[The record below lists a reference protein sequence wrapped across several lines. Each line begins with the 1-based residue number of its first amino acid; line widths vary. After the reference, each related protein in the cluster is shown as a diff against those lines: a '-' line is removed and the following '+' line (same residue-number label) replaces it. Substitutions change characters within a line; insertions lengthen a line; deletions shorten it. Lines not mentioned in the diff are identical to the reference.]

1 MAAAFVSNTMNALAK
16 FSLFLT
22 LALSTALLSAQSKPN
37 FTGAWELNV
46 AKSDLGG
53 APVTKISV
61 QIDHQDPILKYT
73 AKGTA
78 DGQDFEETETF
89 TTDGKPGHDSRG
101 AVVTTHWEGN
111 MLVTVATTVDGHPY
125 YEMRMTL
132 AADGKSC
139 TRDFLRTSPDDPQK
153 RHEIYDK
160 Q

>member
-1 MAAAFVSNTMNALAK
+1 MNTLTKLSVFLALTLSTAFVS
-16 FSLFLT
+16 
-22 LALSTALLSAQSKPN
+22 AQAKPN
-37 FTGAWELNV
+37 FTGAWILNA
-46 AKSDLGG
+46 AKSDLDG
-53 APVTKISV
+53 APITRLSV
-61 QIDHQDPILKYT
+61 QIDHNDPILKYT

-78 DGQDFEETETF
+78 DGQDFEETETL

-101 AVVTTHWEGN
+101 AVITTHWDGAA
-111 MLVTVATTVDGHPY
+111 LVSVATTEDGHPF

>member
-1 MAAAFVSNTMNALAK
+1 M
-16 FSLFLT
+16 LT
-22 LALSTALLSAQSKPN
+22 LTATFLSAQPKPN
-37 FTGAWELNV
+37 FTGTWVLNV
-46 AKSDLGG
+46 GKSDMSS

-61 QIDHQDPILKYT
+61 QIDHHDPILKYT

-78 DGQDFEETETF
+78 DGQDFEETETL

-101 AVVTTHWEGN
+101 AVVVTHWEGN
-111 MLVTVATTVDGHPY
+111 MLVSVATTEDGHPF
-125 YEMRMTL
+125 YEVRLTL

>member
-1 MAAAFVSNTMNALAK
+1 MNILTK
-16 FSLFLT
+16 FSLFLALI
-22 LALSTALLSAQSKPN
+22 LAAALASAQSKPN
-37 FTGAWELNV
+37 FTGTWVLNSS
-46 AKSDLGG
+46 KSDLGG

-61 QIDHQDPILKYT
+61 QIDHHDPILKYT

-78 DGQDFEETETF
+78 DGQDFEETETI

-101 AVVTTHWEGN
+101 AAITTHWEGD
-111 MLVTVATTVDGHPY
+111 MLVSVATTDDGHPL
-125 YEMRMTL
+125 YESRMTI
-132 AADGKSC
+132 AADGKRC

>member
-1 MAAAFVSNTMNALAK
+1 M
-16 FSLFLT
+16 LT
-22 LALSTALLSAQSKPN
+22 LSATVLSAQSKPN
-37 FTGAWELNV
+37 FSGTWELN
-46 AKSDLGG
+46 LGESNLDG
-53 APVTKISV
+53 APITTLAV
-61 QIDHQDPILKYT
+61 QIEHEDPVLRYT

-78 DGQDFEETETF
+78 GGQDFEETETF

-111 MLVTVATTVDGHPY
+111 TLVTVATTVDGHPY
-125 YEMRMTL
+125 YEMRMML

-160 Q
+160 K